1 VGPQLA
7 ETLFDGG
14 LRSAQVEEARAS
26 YDQTAATYRQT
37 VLTAFQQVEDQ
48 LAALGVLARQSVIEA
63 EAVRSAQDAERLILN
78 QYKAGTV
85 AYTSVVTA
93 QTAALGNEQTALTV
107 FQDRLVAS
115 VALIQALG
123 GGWDASQLPTR
134 DAVGPDDGE
143 ETPSRQTLSEK

>member
-1 VGPQLA
+1 
-7 ETLFDGG
+7 
-14 LRSAQVEEARAS
+14 
-26 YDQTAATYRQT
+26 
-37 VLTAFQQVEDQ
+37 
-48 LAALGVLARQSVIEA
+48 VIEA